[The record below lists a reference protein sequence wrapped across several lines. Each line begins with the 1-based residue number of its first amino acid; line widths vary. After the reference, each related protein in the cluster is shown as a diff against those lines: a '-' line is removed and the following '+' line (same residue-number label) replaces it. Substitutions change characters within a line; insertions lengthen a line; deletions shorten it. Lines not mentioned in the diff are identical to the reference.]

1 MILYLVRHGVAE
13 GCEGRCI
20 GRTDAPLSDVGTDSL
35 RRLASAWPHP
45 PDRLMA
51 SGLARARSSAAV
63 LADAWHLPVETD
75 ARLGEMDF
83 GAWDGRT
90 WADLQAEDGTRLA
103 AWMADWVRVAAP
115 EGESFSDV
123 VARVRAWAA
132 ELPAEGTAA
141 VVAHAGSI
149 RALLMSLLDLPLD
162 AAFRLRVDH
171 GRVSGLKIEEHGCEL
186 LFLNADHVPAD

>member
-20 GRTDAPLSDVGTDSL
+20 GRTDAPLSAAGTASVEA
-35 RRLASAWPHP
+35 LAAGWTAP
-45 PDRLMA
+45 PDRLVA
-51 SGLARARSSAAV
+51 SGLARARASADV
-63 LADAWHLPVETD
+63 LARAWDLPVETD

-90 WADLQAEDGTRLA
+90 WAELEAEDGARLA
-103 AWMADWVRVAAP
+103 AWMAAWVSVPAPGGQSFADVAA
-115 EGESFSDV
+115 
-123 VARVRAWAA
+123 RVSAWAA
-132 ELPAEGTAA
+132 ELPRSGSAA

-149 RALLMSLLDLPLD
+149 RALLCTLLQLPLD

-171 GRVSGLKIEEHGCEL
+171 GRVSAVRMGAHGSEL
-186 LFLNADHVPAD
+186 LFLNADHVPAL

>member
-20 GRTDAPLSDVGTDSL
+20 GRTDAPLSQAGADSL
-35 RRLASAWPHP
+35 ARLASAWSRP
-45 PDRLMA
+45 PDRLLT

-63 LADAWHLPVETD
+63 LADAWHLPLETD

-90 WADLQAEDGTRLA
+90 WAELEAEDGARLA
-103 AWMADWVRVAAP
+103 AWMAAWVTVAAP
-115 EGESFSDV
+115 GGESFADV
-123 VARVRAWAA
+123 AARVRAWAA
-132 ELPAEGTAA
+132 EMPRGGTAA

-149 RALLMSLLDLPLD
+149 RALLCTLLELPLD
-162 AAFRLRVDH
+162 AAFRLRIDH
-171 GRVSGLKIEEHGCEL
+171 GRVSGVRMGSHGCEL